1 MSNKKD
7 DKIARCSFCGK
18 KQTMETVFIYVM
30 NVLQFVKI

>member
-18 KQTMETVFIYVM
+18 KQSEVKKLIYGNGVY
-30 NVLQFVKI
+30 ICDE